1 MPISQGLD
9 PAVDSM
15 TSVNTPLQELSHMA
29 TCDHKEGWEMSSVV
43 LRKKESIP
51 YPALS
56 ENTPDSHLSHCSHLK
71 PANSLQE
78 EIVFCTSRNQTA
90 IKTEHEAWN
99 EKGVEEMFAKWI
111 SAWK

>member
-29 TCDHKEGWEMSSVV
+29 TCAHKEGWEISSAV
-43 LRKKESIP
+43 LRKRESIP
-51 YPALS
+51 YHALS
-56 ENTPDSHLSHCSHLK
+56 ENTPDNNLSHCSHLK

-78 EIVFCTSRNQTA
+78 ETVFCTSRNQTP
-90 IKTEHEAWN
+90 IKTKHKA
-99 EKGVEEMFAKWI
+99 
-111 SAWK
+111 